1 MHISNEDNVTVSAT
15 YGQGSESK
23 LSKKLNIIWWCDVL
37 GIDCSFQQQTLS
49 DKDPAVHN

>member
-15 YGQGSESK
+15 YGQGSER
-23 LSKKLNIIWWCDVL
+23 
-37 GIDCSFQQQTLS
+37 IDCSFQQQTLS